1 MRHEAANLP
10 FMTNRERMGIILRDL
25 DRALTNGG
33 VDRLLKESTGTSFLE
48 WASQIAGMVP
58 GKEAEAIGAALQNV
72 YFIRHDRWTNRDGFR
87 NKIVAKSVELTY
99 AAVRAEFLRKA
110 SEAIDSVY

>member
-10 FMTNRERMGIILRDL
+10 FMTNRERMGITLRDL

-72 YFIRHDRWTNRDGFR
+72 YFIRHDRWANRDGFR

-99 AAVRAEFLRKA
+99 AAVRVEFLRKA
-110 SEAIDSVY
+110 SETIDNVY